1 MRGVILYGPPASGKD
16 TITQALHQLDST
28 YQQFERLKVG
38 NGRTAG
44 YRMSTDQ
51 HLEALRASSDVL
63 WENRRYRSTYV
74 VDAPALRQHLGQGVP
89 VLHLGQVGAI
99 DAVRKAFPT
108 VRWTVVALTCPRDLA
123 EQRIVARQ
131 TGDTGERLRAWDATE
146 PLTTADI
153 VVDTS
158 AIQPDEA
165 ATLIDH
171 TSRRAAAMGQ

>member
-16 TITQALHQLDST
+16 TITEALHQLDNS

-38 NGRTAG
+38 SGRTAG

-51 HLEALRASSDVL
+51 HLAALRAAGDVL

-89 VLHLGQVGAI
+89 VLHLGQVDAV
-99 DAVRKAFPT
+99 DAVRKALPA

-123 EQRIVARQ
+123 VQRITARQ
-131 TGDTGERLRAWDATE
+131 TGDTAERLSAWDATE

-158 AIQPDEA
+158 VVQPDEA
-165 ATLIDH
+165 ATLIDRA
-171 TSRRAAAMGQ
+171 SRHAAALGQ